1 MNPIKELNERQY
13 SSQQQMMKLHHD
25 ESPNIVSVDVRSLIQ
40 SQDKSQEDNDTLE
53 FPISQENV
61 VLELDQNEKLLQAQK
76 RDELDELKW
85 DTDQLFTGP
94 TNSILDL
101 KQEYLIEDNQ
111 QSAFDAARISERLSG
126 MDNRHSGRLDVSE
139 NRINE
144 LPEEKPITSTAK
156 IKRPKFSCK
165 DCSFI
170 GINKYDIIRHRRAGY
185 RYFLKNFVA
194 DCNITSTISYGPYDL
209 FYIIMCILDRQIHL
223 GPPTK
228 RHQCNQCDFST
239 VWKSNYNLHMPWVQK
254 TLP

>member
-1 MNPIKELNERQY
+1 
-13 SSQQQMMKLHHD
+13 MMKLHHD

-126 MDNRHSGRLDVSE
+126 MDNRGRLEVSE

-144 LPEEKPITSTAK
+144 LPEEKPITSNGAEK

-185 RYFLKNFVA
+185 RKIIAIL
-194 DCNITSTISYGPYDL
+194 CRQLQIS
-209 FYIIMCILDRQIHL
+209 II
-223 GPPTK
+223 
-228 RHQCNQCDFST
+228 
-239 VWKSNYNLHMPWVQK
+239 
-254 TLP
+254 

>member
-61 VLELDQNEKLLQAQK
+61 VLELDQNEKLPQAQK

-126 MDNRHSGRLDVSE
+126 MNNRGRLEVSE

-144 LPEEKPITSTAK
+144 LPEEKPITSTQK
-156 IKRPKFSCK
+156 VKRPKFSCK

-185 RYFLKNFVA
+185 RYFFEIL
-194 DCNITSTISYGPYDL
+194 CGRLQYCQYNIDHMICS
-209 FYIIMCILDRQIHL
+209 ILYFI
-223 GPPTK
+223 
-228 RHQCNQCDFST
+228 
-239 VWKSNYNLHMPWVQK
+239 
-254 TLP
+254 